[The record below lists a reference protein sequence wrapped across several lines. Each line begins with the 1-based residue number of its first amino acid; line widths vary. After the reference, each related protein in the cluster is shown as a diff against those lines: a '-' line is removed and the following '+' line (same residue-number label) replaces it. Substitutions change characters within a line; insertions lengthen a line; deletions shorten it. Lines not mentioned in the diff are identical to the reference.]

1 LFYQNGLMKRALI
14 LSGGGARGAYQ
25 AGVYKYL
32 SEQKFVP
39 DVICGTSVGALNAT
53 ALGCGFTPEK
63 LIELWRNI
71 DTKNVMRYSIW
82 QTLKD
87 IFLKRFAPMVDTTP
101 LKRLLASE
109 LDFAKLRVSP
119 AKVFISAVNISNSE
133 LVYFSNEEIGIQHL
147 MASSAIPVVFP
158 WQYVN
163 GEPYWDGGLMAN
175 TPIAPAIDEEA
186 KDIVVVLLSPV
197 GKVQM
202 ELPKSRKEALERV
215 FEMTLISSYQTIRA
229 NMDYT
234 EVQTETKSFLSLF
247 DYLIKNKNIKIRAV
261 SPKNFLGLRSILNF
275 SHLQADSLIEMG
287 YNDAKEQLGAL

>member
-1 LFYQNGLMKRALI
+1 MKRGLI

-32 SEQKFVP
+32 NERNFIP

-63 LIELWRNI
+63 LIQLWRNI
-71 DTKNVMRYSIW
+71 DAENVMRYSIW
-82 QTLKD
+82 QNIKN
-87 IFLKRFAPMVDTTP
+87 IFLRKFTPMVDTTP
-101 LKRLLASE
+101 LKNLLAQE
-109 LDFAKLRVSP
+109 LDFRKLRTSSS
-119 AKVFISAVNISNSE
+119 KVYISAVNIKSSE
-133 LVYFSNEEIGIQHL
+133 LTYFSNDEIDIQHL

-202 ELPKSRKEALERV
+202 EMPKSRKEALERV
-215 FEMTLISSYQTIRA
+215 FEMTLIASYQAIRS
-229 NMDYT
+229 NVEFT
-234 EVQTETKSFLSLF
+234 EPQPESKSFLSFL
-247 DYLIKNKNIKIRAV
+247 DYLIQSKNLRLRTV

-275 SHLQADSLIEMG
+275 SQLQADSLIEMG
-287 YNDAKEQLGAL
+287 YNDAKEQLGSI